1 MRWPA
6 TAKRPSKPAVT
17 TTTPNRSTFRS
28 SWKRS
33 RRFWREDE
41 HMERRRFLAKAG
53 GVLAVATATVADAPN
68 VIAQPKFKWRMP
80 TLWTPALDVLQ
91 GSALRL
97 AKVVEEMSA
106 GRFQIEVFPAGQ
118 LMAPLGCFDAASQGT
133 VEAFMGSTV
142 SWPTKDP
149 ALVWFTTVPF
159 GMNPQGMSA
168 WFQQGDGLKL
178 WEEAYA
184 AYNPLPRPGPAV
196 APQMAGWFRK
206 KITTIADYKGLKM
219 RIPGLGG
226 KVVTKAGGTV
236 VFIPG
241 GEIYAALER
250 GVIDASEWVGPH
262 DDMKLGL
269 HNTARYYY
277 YPGWHEPGATT
288 EFTFNKK
295 AYEALPV
302 DLQRTLDHAVAAVQ
316 VYGLTDFHAKNAI
329 ALQKLKT
336 EFKGKVEVLQLPAP
350 VLRDLKKVAA
360 DVMRDESEK
369 SPMATKVYGSFTKF
383 QALVGPWD
391 HVAEGAYHQSVA
403 M

>member
-1 MRWPA
+1 
-6 TAKRPSKPAVT
+6 
-17 TTTPNRSTFRS
+17 
-28 SWKRS
+28 
-33 RRFWREDE
+33 
-41 HMERRRFLAKAG
+41 MERRRFIVKAG
-53 GVLAVATATVADAPN
+53 SVLATVGAAAVVDAPN
-68 VIAQPKFKWRMP
+68 VIAQPKFRWRMP

-97 AKVVEEMSA
+97 AKVVEEMSS

-118 LMAPLGCFDAASQGT
+118 LMPPLGCFDAASQGT

-142 SWPTKDP
+142 SWPAKDP
-149 ALVWFTTVPF
+149 ALVWFCTVPF
-159 GMNPQGMSA
+159 GMNPEGMLA
-168 WFQQGDGLKL
+168 WFYQSDGLKL
-178 WEEAYA
+178 WEETYA
-184 AYNPLPRPGPAV
+184 TYNLVPRPGPGV

-206 KITTIADYKGLKM
+206 KINTIGDYKGLKM

-226 KVVTKAGGTV
+226 KVVAKAGGTV
-236 VFIPG
+236 VLIPG

-250 GVIDASEWVGPH
+250 GVIDASEFVGPH

-277 YPGWHEPGATT
+277 YPGWHEPGAMA
-288 EFTFNKK
+288 EFSFNKK

-329 ALQKLKT
+329 ALERLKT

-350 VLRDLKKVAA
+350 VLRDLKKLAA
-360 DVMRDESEK
+360 EVMREESEK
-369 SPMATKVYGSFTKF
+369 SPMARKVYASFTKF

-391 HVAEGAYHQSVA
+391 HVAEGAYHQFVA